1 MEYSLNWDKSI
12 ETQEIQLNYYNT
24 NMIFYENKEIVKNIK
39 SVKYNNIFL
48 NLNVDEIEEDSEII
62 PK

>member
-1 MEYSLNWDKSI
+1 
-12 ETQEIQLNYYNT
+12 
-24 NMIFYENKEIVKNIK
+24 MIFFENQEIVKNLKSIK
-39 SVKYNNIFL
+39 YYNIFL